1 MSSRLKGK
9 VAKIGN
15 SRLSADLK
23 RIVAEKDPALK
34 STFVLTAVEE
44 CTIEGWPD
52 LNAIDM
58 VGIIKNLIVDP
69 ESPNL
74 VR

>member
-1 MSSRLKGK
+1 MSSQLKEK

-15 SRLSADLK
+15 SRLSAGLK

-34 STFVLTAVEE
+34 SAFVLTTVEE
-44 CTIEGWPD
+44 CTIEDWPD
-52 LNAIDM
+52 LNAIDI